1 MEYANLLDIY
11 DSLVEVSEKLHDD
24 FDFDIQG
31 FDKCLYMLHYAL
43 KNYIPINLHLE
54 NRRLSREII
63 RITGKYDEYMQ
74 SKNQVFEK
82 NKELQLENVKLRA
95 LNKTL
100 VEENQQFLKVEK
112 IKLKVGFNNVE
123 IDFED
128 KKINFLINT
137 DTQIFLSHF
146 NDAITFVY
154 SKRKKRVQPNV
165 IRDWFMLYYRSL
177 GFNCVTS

>member
-54 NRRLSREII
+54 
-63 RITGKYDEYMQ
+63 
-74 SKNQVFEK
+74 NQVFEK